1 MMSRTAVMMMMRRRS
16 SQSSP
21 GSSQAETGGAEGHGH
36 YFCKSVHI
44 ISHIPVSEEPFS
56 FFRKTAVPEFMVEV

>member
-21 GSSQAETGGAEGHGH
+21 GSSQAETGGAEGHSH

-56 FFRKTAVPEFMVEV
+56 FFRKTAVPEFMVKV

>member
-56 FFRKTAVPEFMVEV
+56 FFRKTAVPEFMVKV

>member
-1 MMSRTAVMMMMRRRS
+1 MMSRTAVMMMRRRS

-21 GSSQAETGGAEGHGH
+21 GSSQAETGGAEGHSH

-56 FFRKTAVPEFMVEV
+56 FFRKTAVPEFMVKV